1 MLSNFKSF
9 IVKRLHH
16 FFIYPFQ
23 GLVSFFKDEASAT
36 YLLLGTI
43 ATYIA
48 AYISDFTTLEY
59 VVISCV
65 ITIALIVELL
75 NSAVENVVDLATS
88 QIHPLA
94 KKAKDQGAMAEF
106 AVVAMWATVAILMVF
121 DVISL

>member
-1 MLSNFKSF
+1 MFSNLKSF
-9 IVKRLHH
+9 LVKRFHH
-16 FFIYPFQ
+16 FLVYPFH

-36 YLLLGTI
+36 YLLLGSI
-43 ATYIA
+43 VTYLA
-48 AYISDFTTLEY
+48 AYITDFTALEY

-75 NSAVENVVDLATS
+75 NSAVENVVDLATD

-106 AVVAMWATVAILMVF
+106 AVVAMWITVAILMVF
-121 DVISL
+121 DIISL

>member
-1 MLSNFKSF
+1 MFSSLKGFL
-9 IVKRLHH
+9 VKRFHH
-16 FFIYPFQ
+16 FLVYPFQ

-36 YLLLGTI
+36 YLLIGAI
-43 ATYIA
+43 VTYVA
-48 AYISDFTTLEY
+48 AYISGFTALEY

-106 AVVAMWATVAILMVF
+106 TVVAMWATVAALLVF